1 MPARTRRL
9 LQGVALVGFLAALGA
24 LIALI
29 AWSDQPQVRYATSRC
44 LYEKTFAQGGSVDVA
59 IVGTSRAKMGV
70 SPEGLSAALGGK
82 ETVVNIARSW
92 RGSDF
97 MLQQLRDLDEQRGI
111 EGAIVVEYSREG
123 DVVATTQRYYDYH
136 PEHAAL
142 MPVARLLD
150 DPSFKPREPWYLRIR
165 DVLDFGQQRFEFAL
179 DRLIEGKASRNAVL
193 APDERP
199 VVGSTGCT
207 GDDRPLK
214 QNALDA
220 WYDKVVPDG
229 GTWRDQ
235 KTLTPTWGAVND
247 DIQRKAIREMIAF
260 AAERDVPIYF
270 VLIPRYLDPPV
281 DEAFVRRFE
290 AEFGAPL
297 LIPPPDVLDAMYDG
311 GYSDPNHMHGP
322 GRDVYTAWL
331 AEQIGPGTD
340 A

>member
-9 LQGVALVGFLAALGA
+9 LHLAALAG
-24 LIALI
+24 LLGVVGGIVALI

-44 LYEKTFAQGGSVDVA
+44 LYEKTFAQGGAVDIAVL
-59 IVGTSRAKMGV
+59 GTSRAKMGV
-70 SPEGLSAALGGK
+70 SPEGLSRALGD
-82 ETVVNIARSW
+82 EPTVLNIARSW

-111 EGAIVVEYSREG
+111 EEAIVVEYSREG
-123 DVVATTQRYYDYH
+123 DVVATTQRYYDHH

-142 MPVARLLD
+142 MPVARLLE
-150 DPSFKPREPWYLRIR
+150 DPAFKPREPWYLRVR

-193 APDERP
+193 APDDRP

-207 GDDRPLK
+207 GPDRTLK

-220 WYDKVVPDG
+220 WDDKVVPDG

-235 KTLTPTWGAVND
+235 PLLEPAWGQIND
-247 DIQRKAIREMIAF
+247 DTQRQAMRKMIAF
-260 AAERDVPIYF
+260 AEARGLPIYF
-270 VLIPRYLDPPV
+270 VMIPRYLDPPV
-281 DEAFVRRFE
+281 DQAFVDRFE
-290 AEFGAPL
+290 AEVGAPL
-297 LIPPPDVLDAMYDG
+297 LIPPPDVLEALYDG
-311 GYSDPNHMHGP
+311 GYSDPNHLHEP

-331 AEQIGPGTD
+331 AEQIGT
-340 A
+340 AANA